1 MKTKKKT
8 YYRGLKFEKMLE
20 TTNEYYEDN
29 LICLVKKKPTPIQ
42 VLKTDKGRIVSA
54 FYKGKSEL
62 DFSGVIKGGL
72 HLDFDTK
79 NTKSKTSFPFK
90 IESEHQIQYMKQAE
104 TYNSVA
110 FYLINF
116 EEHKRIFIL
125 RYKDMVKY
133 LDEFPNK
140 KSIHYGYFIEELKDN
155 EVLRTQVEGG
165 YIVDYIT
172 TLERLGMISL

>member
-1 MKTKKKT
+1 MSKVKKT

-20 TTNEYYEDN
+20 ATNEYYEDEG
-29 LICLVKKKPTPIQ
+29 ICLVKKKPTPIQ

-79 NTKSKTSFPFK
+79 NTKSTTSFPFK
-90 IESEHQIQYMKQAE
+90 IESEHQIVYMKDAE
-104 TYNSVA
+104 KFGSIA

-116 EEHKRIFIL
+116 ENLKRMFIL
-125 RYKDMVKY
+125 RYEDMVKY
-133 LDEFPNK
+133 LKEYPNK
-140 KSIHYGYFIEELKDN
+140 KSIHFPYIEEQLKDN
-155 EVLRTQVEGG
+155 EVFRVNKDGV
-165 YIVDYIT
+165 YFVDYIG
-172 TLERLGMISL
+172 TLEKLGMISL